1 VLFWSVDL
9 DVFSVESE
17 SCVIEIEVGLHLI
30 LDILSFE
37 EWYQLDVVEV
47 LPVMR
52 AVDDVV
58 RSLLLQVVKH
68 WYIFTLEKS
77 KGLSEVEVG

>member
-1 VLFWSVDL
+1 M
-9 DVFSVESE
+9 
-17 SCVIEIEVGLHLI
+17 
-30 LDILSFE
+30 
-37 EWYQLDVVEV
+37 VEV

-58 RSLLLQVVKH
+58 CGLLLKVVKH
-68 WYIFTLEKS
+68 RYIFPLEKS